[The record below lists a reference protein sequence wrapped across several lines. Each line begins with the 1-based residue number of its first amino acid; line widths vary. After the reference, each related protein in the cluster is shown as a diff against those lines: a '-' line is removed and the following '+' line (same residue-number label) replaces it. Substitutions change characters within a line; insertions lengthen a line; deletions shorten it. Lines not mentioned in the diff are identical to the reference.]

1 MEIPWTLDSV
11 IDDGRAGGGLQV
23 SVGFGLKSS
32 KLPGWGLKI
41 ANACE
46 NFEVFS
52 SSSPTKVQHNT
63 LVSNNAP
70 ASRGC
75 RFKISNLM
83 LWQHPQRHPLRV
95 TGCGA
100 RVKHVVL
107 ASPHCL
113 IVISHKKIRKNSENA
128 NPWKLRLRTRVF
140 HRQCTFCDVTPIE
153 SSPVWVLCRKNISSE
168 TITKKF

>member
-1 MEIPWTLDSV
+1 MEIPWKPIRSWTTVRPAAVCKSPLDS
-11 IDDGRAGGGLQV
+11 AW
-23 SVGFGLKSS
+23 KSS

-63 LVSNNAP
+63 LVSNNAS

-83 LWQHPQRHPLRV
+83 LWQHPQRHLLRV

-113 IVISHKKIRKNSENA
+113 IVISHKLEKTPKMQ

-140 HRQCTFCDVTPIE
+140 HRQCTFFVVTPIE
-153 SSPVWVLCRKNISSE
+153 SSPVWVPCRKNISSE